1 MDCKLGGVVGRSLIV
16 AIRKRSKTAAMLTT
30 ANAEATIM
38 AALPLEFASEI
49 PISAA
54 ESLS

>member
-1 MDCKLGGVVGRSLIV
+1 MSLIV
-16 AIRKRSKTAAMLTT
+16 AIRKRSKTAAMLTA
-30 ANAEATIM
+30 ANAETTIM
-38 AALPLEFASEI
+38 AAVPLEFASEI

>member
-1 MDCKLGGVVGRSLIV
+1 MSLIV
-16 AIRKRSKTAAMLTT
+16 TIRKSPKTAAMLTA
-30 ANAEATIM
+30 ANAETTIM
-38 AALPLEFASEI
+38 AVLPLEFASEI